1 MDGKRESMACGPYYF
16 LRFLLRDYMWVMF
29 FSFFK
34 KNKDRMPR
42 VRHRLMLN
50 KTTIKIANRTER

>member
-1 MDGKRESMACGPYYF
+1 MWTLLFFKIFVERLHVGHVF
-16 LRFLLRDYMWVMF
+16 L
-29 FSFFK
+29 FFK